1 MKIRVLF
8 ARQAGSVQ
16 VSVKHGRL
24 ASASQLS
31 DVSEFTLELSEARTG
46 LGSRPT
52 LVTVRGDVCS
62 FSFLARDVSSA
73 YPLYIPEYGA
83 AVVPGEDSRSY
94 AEVTVDI
101 ASRGLT
107 SDHDRMNNAA
117 EESYAKACRK
127 NRDQYCPVW
136 LGVGRDMRMF
146 HVALQNREA
155 GFSDYQYWGAIE
167 IRNHSRPVLLD
178 PTEPGSHYRLK
189 FVIGPGESCKAK
201 ITHRLDDGVLP
212 ILHSIQDEESIQY
225 RVTAFAT
232 LEDGP
237 LAPGRVKGT
246 DYEVCYANTG
256 GNMLSGEEQAAL
268 RERMLAE
275 TVEREQE
282 VVCILRVEA
291 VNVSKAPAYAW
302 FKAAY
307 VGTDVSA
314 GKFSVGLK
322 DEFERGFSRFPATGG
337 RVIAINR
344 MNGDMMPDEEM
355 AVLVLPGEQAVFEM
369 LVPHSPISTERA
381 ERLAKLDFAAH
392 LAGCQAFWREKLS
405 AARAMAIPEA
415 AIHERVQAGLLHLD
429 LNLLGRSDSGPL
441 LATIGWYSPIGTE
454 SAPIIQFL
462 DSVGRHDLAGRS
474 LDFFLVRQRPDGFIQ
489 NFNNYQSETGHFLWT
504 CAEHY
509 RYSDD
514 IEWLRRSTPGLKKAC
529 DYLLAWRERNK
540 VDEYR
545 ELGYYGLVSGKVA
558 DPDDFFHSFYLN
570 AGTYLGL
577 SGMAEVLQA
586 TDSAYAAH
594 LAAEVALYR
603 EDIRAALRD
612 ALARAP
618 VVPFGDG
625 SWGPLCAPWG
635 EHNGISTLYVDG
647 GKWFTHGSF
656 AARGVTTGPLYLA
669 LTDIFA
675 ADSPEM
681 TMLVKANQH
690 PCTREN
696 ASLSQP
702 YYCRHDYAHL
712 RRGEVKLYLKAFYNQ
727 LTALQDRESYAF
739 WEHYHG
745 ASQYKT
751 HEEAWM
757 LMQVRWMLY
766 WENDRDG
773 GLDLFRMIPRQWLS
787 PGQKIALQG
796 MKTTH
801 FGGLTAIAEASED
814 ELRCVFQVEKEAP
827 NFHIRLPH
835 PQQRMAIHCEGG
847 IYDAHTETVTA
858 PGGKDG
864 KVVLKF

>member
-8 ARQAGSVQ
+8 ARQARSVL

-24 ASASQLS
+24 ASAPQLS
-31 DVSEFTLELSEARTG
+31 EVTEFTLELSEARTR

-52 LVTVRGDVCS
+52 LVSVRSDLCS

-73 YPLYIPEYGA
+73 YPLYIPEYGV
-83 AVVPGEDSRSY
+83 AVVPGDDARPY
-94 AEVTVDI
+94 AEVASAI
-101 ASRGLT
+101 AGRGLA
-107 SDHDRMNNAA
+107 SDHARMNGAA
-117 EESYAKACRK
+117 EESYAGACRE

-136 LGVGRDMRMF
+136 LGIGRDMRMF
-146 HVALQNREA
+146 HVELQNREA
-155 GFSDYQYWGAIE
+155 GFPDYQYWGAIE

-178 PTEPGSHYRLK
+178 PAEAGSHYRLK

-212 ILHSIQDEESIQY
+212 ILHSVQDEESIQY

-237 LAPGRVKGT
+237 LEPGRVVGT

-256 GNMLSGEEQAAL
+256 GNMLSGEEQTAL
-268 RERMLAE
+268 RGRMLAE
-275 TVEREQE
+275 TVERGQE
-282 VVCILRVEA
+282 VVCAVRVEA
-291 VNVSKAPAYAW
+291 VNVSQAPAYAW

-322 DEFERGFSRFPATGG
+322 DEFEHGFSRFPATGG
-337 RVIAINR
+337 RVVAVSR
-344 MNGDMMPDEEM
+344 MNGDLMPDAEM
-355 AVLVLPGEQAVFEM
+355 AVLVPPGEQAVFEL
-369 LVPHSPISTERA
+369 LVPHSPVPAERA
-381 ERLAKLDFAAH
+381 ERLAKLDFDAH
-392 LAGCQAFWREKLS
+392 LSGCRAFWREKLS
-405 AARAMAIPEA
+405 AAGALAVPEA
-415 AIHERVQAGLLHLD
+415 AINERMQAGLLHLD
-429 LNLLGRSDSGPL
+429 LNLLGRSESGPL

-454 SAPIIQFL
+454 SAPIIQYL
-462 DSVGRHDLAGRS
+462 DSVGRHDLAGRC
-474 LDFFLVRQRPDGFIQ
+474 LDFFLARQRSDGFIQ

-509 RYSDD
+509 RYSGDVG
-514 IEWLRRSTPGLKKAC
+514 WLRRGTPGLEKAC
-529 DYLLAWRERNK
+529 EYLLAWRERNK
-540 VDEYR
+540 VEEYR

-577 SGMAEVLQA
+577 SGMAEVLQE
-586 TDSAYAAH
+586 TDGDYASR
-594 LAAEVALYR
+594 LAGEVALYR
-603 EDIRAALRD
+603 EDIRVALRH
-612 ALARAP
+612 ALAQSP

-625 SWGPLCAPWG
+625 SWGPLPAPWG
-635 EHNGISTLYVDG
+635 EHDGLLTLYVDG
-647 GKWFTHGSF
+647 GNWFTHGSF
-656 AARGVTTGPLYLA
+656 ASRGVSTGPLYLA

-675 ADSPEM
+675 ADSLEM

-727 LTALQDRESYAF
+727 LTALQDRGSYAF

-787 PGQKIALQG
+787 PGQKIALRG
-796 MKTTH
+796 VKTTR
-801 FGGLTAIAEASED
+801 FGGLTAVAEANED
-814 ELRCVFQVEKEAP
+814 EIRCVFQVEKASP
-827 NFHIRLPH
+827 SFHVRLPH
-835 PQQRMAIHCEGG
+835 PRHRAAVRCEGG
-847 IYDAHTETVTA
+847 VYDARSETVTV
-858 PGGKDG
+858 PGSKGG
-864 KVVLKF
+864 EVVLRF